1 MPQNMLTSYKTPATS
16 DSTGEAPKLVVLA
29 SGRGSNF
36 EALALAVASGALPVE
51 IVGLICNVAGAG
63 ALEIA
68 RAHKIPSQLI
78 SHWDYDSRENFDAAI
93 IAAADAMGAEW
104 VVMAGWMRLVTNT
117 LLEHFDGQVINIHPS
132 LLPAFRGLGAVEQAL
147 QAGVAI
153 TGCTVHL
160 VELEVDAGEII
171 AQAAVPVLQHDT
183 PDTLHARIQL
193 AEHALYPS
201 AIARAIQ
208 ARRATSPPRS

>member
-1 MPQNMLTSYKTPATS
+1 MPQNMLTSYKTPTLA
-16 DSTGEAPKLVVLA
+16 DIPGETPRIVVLA

-36 EALALAVASGALPVE
+36 EALALAASSGALPVE
-51 IVGLICNVAGAG
+51 IAGLICNVAGAG

-68 RAHKIPSQLI
+68 RAHGIPSQLI
-78 SHWDYDSRENFDAAI
+78 SHWDYDSREGFDAAI
-93 IAAADAMGAEW
+93 VAAAEAMGADW
-104 VVMAGWMRLVTNT
+104 IVMAGWMRLVTDT
-117 LLEHFDGQVINIHPS
+117 LLGHFEGRVINIHPS

-171 AQAAVPVLQHDT
+171 AQAAVPVLHDDT
-183 PDTLHARIQL
+183 PETLHARIQL

-208 ARRATSPPRS
+208 ARRAPQ